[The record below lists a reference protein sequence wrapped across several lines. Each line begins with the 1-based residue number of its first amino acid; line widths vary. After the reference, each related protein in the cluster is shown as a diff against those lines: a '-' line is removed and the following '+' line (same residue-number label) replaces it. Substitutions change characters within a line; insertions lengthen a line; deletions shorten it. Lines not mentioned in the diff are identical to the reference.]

1 MPKLS
6 FRILP
11 HSQPQGELLL
21 LHQGPRYARGRDNCI
36 HFNNGKSLKN
46 EITRTSQALQDLPN
60 MKSEALTEHTATSQ
74 PLQSKQQH
82 LILILHLPYLN
93 CFKLRGVISILTIAA
108 RQALQRELTAFV
120 NAGQADEQSNSSTT

>member
-1 MPKLS
+1 MTVTPS
-6 FRILP
+6 HFR
-11 HSQPQGELLL
+11 
-21 LHQGPRYARGRDNCI
+21 
-36 HFNNGKSLKN
+36 NGKSPKN

-60 MKSEALTEHTATSQ
+60 TKSEALTEHTATSQ

-108 RQALQRELTAFV
+108 RQALQRELTAFL
-120 NAGQADEQSNSSTT
+120 NAGQADEQSNSSNT